1 MFVNLK
7 IILFLLMI
15 IKTCVILL
23 IYLLES
29 IQHVNITC
37 IGARFFRIIYKP
49 FRISSYGERERERR
63 ERERERERK
72 ISKRDRKVCDT

>member
-29 IQHVNITC
+29 IQHVSLTC
-37 IGARFFRIIYKP
+37 IGARFLSFSNFKLW
-49 FRISSYGERERERR
+49 R
-63 ERERERERK
+63 ERERERERE
-72 ISKRDRKVCDT
+72 RDKGKVAREIEKFVMHDIR